1 MRNAASLA
9 AGSAVIA
16 VLAAGVFIFVG
27 CGGSEGNIPNAP
39 TETTAPV
46 TETPTAAPV
55 TESPTA
61 APPPTQSR
69 ATSTPEPA
77 TRATNTPEPS
87 PATTAQP
94 DETPATATATATA
107 TERPSKPA
115 TSAGGARADGPADET
130 DGPSRKPGATPGP
143 VSKTTGGGENTA
155 ASPEGPEYT
164 WRDGDRVQ
172 RVYLETALV
181 VQPSTENTDDD
192 IVARD
197 DGEAS
202 IVQKQPRHD
211 EADTDPVFRSQA
223 GDLMTLPGGVLLALD
238 AEWDQARVNRFFS
251 DHGIDRSRVQERDF
265 STNAFFVES
274 EPGFPSLNL
283 ANELAE
289 QEGVL
294 ISSPNWRT
302 EVSLR

>member
-1 MRNAASLA
+1 MRNATSLA
-9 AGSAVIA
+9 AGSVTIA
-16 VLAAGVFIFVG
+16 VLAAGVFILVG

-39 TETTAPV
+39 TETAAPV

-55 TESPTA
+55 TESSTA

-77 TRATNTPEPS
+77 TRATDTPEPS

-115 TSAGGARADGPADET
+115 TSAGSARADGPADET
-130 DGPSRKPGATPGP
+130 DGPSRKPRATPGP

-265 STNAFFVES
+265 ATNAFFVES